1 MPLKIDS
8 EKAYKI
14 KGIRAYQRFSNHMT
28 PEILHIH
35 DHAIPYEIYES
46 ELKLNRRDKN
56 PITLLSFV
64 FKGLPWP
71 LADEVAA
78 TLWVEVAR
86 KYLTLKKRFR
96 DISPEQVIGRISFQ
110 CDGAK
115 VEFEFSQ
122 LTKSSLLNLIR
133 IGQFVRQ
140 YPHSEEIRIL
150 RDGRILVR
158 FRRPEDAPTPSGT
171 SDNDAGSRLRSWL
184 LETGSTVLHFGRRK
198 AETSRKS

>member
-1 MPLKIDS
+1 
-8 EKAYKI
+8 
-14 KGIRAYQRFSNHMT
+14 MT

-78 TLWVEVAR
+78 KLWVEVAR

-115 VEFEFSQ
+115 VEFEFNQ

-158 FRRPEDAPTPSGT
+158 FRRPEDAPTPPGT
-171 SDNDAGSRLRSWL
+171 SENDAGSRLRSWL
-184 LETGSTVLHFGRRK
+184 LETGSTVFHFGRRK
-198 AETSRKS
+198 ADTSGKS